1 MIRTLPDLA
10 AALPK
15 GARLLG
21 LDLGTKTIGLAVCDP
36 GLAVASPIH
45 TIRRSKFTEDA
56 RELAKVVRDYG
67 VGGMVLGLPL
77 NMDGS
82 QGERAQAANAF
93 AHTLVQRADLF
104 GGWEPEI
111 AFWDE
116 RLSTSAVQR
125 FMIGEA
131 DMTRKRRGEVVDK
144 MAAAYILQG
153 AIDSLAHARRQAQA
167 AAERDRGYDDDD
179 DGNGGDGGD
188 GGGGGE

>member
-36 GLAVASPIH
+36 GLTVASPIQ
-45 TIRRSKFTEDA
+45 TIRRSKFTEEA
-56 RELAKVVRDYG
+56 RDLAKIVRDYG
-67 VGGMVLGLPL
+67 VGGFVLGLPL

-82 QGERAQAANAF
+82 QGPRAQAANAF
-93 AHTLVQRADLF
+93 AATLVQRADLF
-104 GGWEPEI
+104 GGWEPEV

-116 RLSTSAVQR
+116 RLSTVAVQR
-125 FMIGEA
+125 FMTDEA

-153 AIDSLAHARRQAQA
+153 AIDSLAHARRQAEA
-167 AAERDRGYDDDD
+167 AARADEDPDGDYD
-179 DGNGGDGGD
+179 
-188 GGGGGE
+188 

>member
-1 MIRTLPDLA
+1 MDGPKVDAMIRTLPDLA

-36 GLAVASPIH
+36 GLTVASPIQ
-45 TIRRSKFTEDA
+45 TIHRTKFTEDA
-56 RELAKVVRDYG
+56 RALAKVVRDYG
-67 VGGMVLGLPL
+67 VGGLVLGLPL

-93 AHTLVQRADLF
+93 ASTLVQRADLF

-116 RLSTSAVQR
+116 RLSTAAVQR
-125 FMIGEA
+125 FMTAEA

-153 AIDSLAHARRQAQA
+153 AIDSLAYARRQAEA
-167 AAERDRGYDDDD
+167 AACEDDDYDDED
-179 DGNGGDGGD
+179 
-188 GGGGGE
+188 

>member
-36 GLAVASPIH
+36 GLTVASPIQ
-45 TIRRSKFTEDA
+45 TIHRSKFTEEA
-56 RELAKVVRDYG
+56 KELAKIVRDYG
-67 VGGMVLGLPL
+67 VGGFVLGLPL

-82 QGERAQAANAF
+82 QGPRAQATNAF
-93 AHTLVQRADLF
+93 AATLGQRADLF
-104 GGWEPEI
+104 GGWEPQI

-116 RLSTSAVQR
+116 RLSTVAVQR
-125 FMIGEA
+125 FMTDEA

-153 AIDSLAHARRQAQA
+153 AIDSLSYARRQAEEA
-167 AAERDRGYDDDD
+167 AARDARDYDDDRD
-179 DGNGGDGGD
+179 D
-188 GGGGGE
+188 

>member
-1 MIRTLPDLA
+1 MIRTLTDLA

-36 GLAVASPIH
+36 GLTVASPIQ
-45 TIRRSKFTEDA
+45 TIRRSKFTEEA
-56 RELAKVVRDYG
+56 KELARIVRDYG
-67 VGGMVLGLPL
+67 VGGFVLGLPL

-82 QGERAQAANAF
+82 QGERAQATNAF
-93 AHTLVQRADLF
+93 AATLVQRADLF

-116 RLSTSAVQR
+116 RLSTVAVQR
-125 FMIGEA
+125 FMTDEA

-153 AIDSLAHARRQAQA
+153 AIDSLAHARRQAEA
-167 AAERDRGYDDDD
+167 AAREDEDDLDD
-179 DGNGGDGGD
+179 EHDD
-188 GGGGGE
+188 